1 MNTVSVSFNRFV
13 EPGLGNND
21 KIQLE
26 LVSPQATAR
35 TLIALL
41 LEQCGERLASYFGS
55 GDDSC
60 RPKKGLWIFINDK
73 QVADI
78 DATIEND
85 GNGDISML
93 LIHTKAVVGG

>member
-1 MNTVSVSFNRFV
+1 MHTVSVSFNRFV
-13 EPGLGNND
+13 EPGLGNDD

-26 LVSPQATAR
+26 LASPQATAR

-41 LEQCGERLASYFGS
+41 LEQCGERLGSYFGAA
-55 GDDSC
+55 GDSC
-60 RPKKGLWIFINDK
+60 KPKKGLWIFINDK

-85 GNGDISML
+85 GNGGIRML
-93 LIHTKAVVGG
+93 LMHTKAVVGG